1 MVGTRFNNRNRS
13 ALMKQISDQHNKN
26 RNTEP
31 PSLGRRT
38 FVKGIAAMGAGV
50 AVFPLEMNTAEA
62 QAPIA
67 QNSGNPSG
75 SSRAEAASQTPLAFQ
90 GDKIDWHGFDR
101 YDFVM
106 DMQTLA
112 ITRFKAPVGEESGN
126 LGSSDK
132 GQLRCVV
139 VVPKQA
145 APGNPWSWRGVYW
158 NHQPQAEV
166 ELLKRGFHIAY
177 ISVDPKPGPL
187 TGLTVNEQ
195 MDELGMSR
203 RALTEWDAW
212 YAYLTGQYGLSKKPA
227 FIGMSRGGIFEFSWG
242 TANPD
247 KVSCIYADNPAIE
260 REGFQRL
267 VDLARADVPV
277 LQVCGSI
284 DPLFGTYGSAIEA
297 IYQQLGGRISMM
309 VKEGYAH
316 HPHSL
321 RNPKLIADFT
331 EQSVREVRGP
341 APAFAGDKFIRTSYY
356 SNENFYRDY
365 PDEDTFITCRG
376 PLFSP
381 CYNRYEF
388 TVPGTSMTT
397 QVIVPDTAVAGKPWV
412 YRAGFVFRDAK
423 VDQEL
428 LAKGFHIVTGP
439 VGVSFLVKDWT
450 TAYEYLVGHGFS
462 KKPAIE
468 GAGGGAGEVYA
479 WAIENPDRISC
490 IYAENPRMHSELAK
504 TQPLDSLA
512 PLAKANVPL
521 LHVCGSLDPWFE
533 GNTLEVEKRYKKLGG
548 NIQLIVKEGEGHYR
562 LAPED
567 PTPVV
572 DFIARVA
579 M

>member
-1 MVGTRFNNRNRS
+1 
-13 ALMKQISDQHNKN
+13 MKISDQQDRD

-31 PSLGRRT
+31 SSPGRRT
-38 FVKGIAAMGAGV
+38 FVKGIAAVGAGV
-50 AVFPLEMNTAEA
+50 AAFPLLTNTADA
-62 QAPIA
+62 QVQAAPDKRI
-67 QNSGNPSG
+67 PSG
-75 SSRAEAASQTPLAFQ
+75 SSRAEVELQAPLAFQ

-112 ITRFKAPVGEESGN
+112 ITPFKAPAGEESGN
-126 LGSSDK
+126 LGDSDK

-177 ISVDPKPGPL
+177 ISVDPKPGSL
-187 TGLTVNEQ
+187 TNLT
-195 MDELGMSR
+195 MDELMDQLGMSR

-227 FIGMSRGGIFEFSWG
+227 LIGMSRGGIFEYRWG

-247 KVSCIYADNPAIE
+247 KVSCIYADNPGME

-277 LQVCGSI
+277 LQVCGTL
-284 DPLFGTYGSAIEA
+284 DPLLGPYTSAIEA
-297 IYQQLGGRISMM
+297 IYQQFGGRISMM
-309 VKEGYAH
+309 IKEGYAH

-321 RNPKLIADFT
+321 RNPKPIADFI
-331 EQSVREVRGP
+331 EQSTQEVRGP
-341 APAFAGDKFIRTSYY
+341 APAFAGDRFKRTSYY
-356 SNENFYRDY
+356 STENFYRNY
-365 PDEDTFITCRG
+365 PDEDTYLTCRG

-381 CYNRYEF
+381 CYDRYEF
-388 TVPGTSMTT
+388 SVRDTPMSITVIAPSASAPGM
-397 QVIVPDTAVAGKPWV
+397 PWV

-439 VGVSFLVKDWT
+439 VGVDVAVKDWNT
-450 TAYEYLVGHGFS
+450 VYEYLTGHGFS
-462 KKPAIE
+462 KKPSME

-479 WAIENPDRISC
+479 WAIENPDKVSC
-490 IYAENPRMHSELAK
+490 VYAENPRMHSALAK
-504 TQPLDSLA
+504 TQPLDNLA

-521 LHVCGSLDPWFE
+521 LHVCGSLDPYFRD
-533 GNTLEVEKRYKKLGG
+533 NTLEVEKRYKKLGG
-548 NIQLIVKEGEGHYR
+548 KIEVIVKKGEGHYP

-567 PTPVV
+567 PAPVV
-572 DFIARVA
+572 DFITRVA
-579 M
+579 T

>member
-1 MVGTRFNNRNRS
+1 MFMKKMS
-13 ALMKQISDQHNKN
+13 AQPRKN
-26 RNTEP
+26 GNIEP
-31 PSLGRRT
+31 SSPARRT
-38 FVKGIAAMGAGV
+38 FVKGIAAIGAGV
-50 AVFPLEMNTAEA
+50 AAFPLLTNTTEA
-62 QAPIA
+62 QVPTAPD
-67 QNSGNPSG
+67 SGISSG
-75 SSRAEAASQTPLAFQ
+75 SNRAALQVPLTFQ

-106 DMQTLA
+106 DKQTLMV
-112 ITRFKAPVGEESGN
+112 TPFKAPADEQSGD
-126 LGSSDK
+126 LGTSDK

-187 TGLTVNEQ
+187 TGLTMNEL
-195 MDELGMSR
+195 MDQLGMSR
-203 RALTEWDAW
+203 AALAEWDAW

-247 KVSCIYADNPAIE
+247 KVSCIYADNPGIE
-260 REGFQRL
+260 RQAFQRL
-267 VDLARADVPV
+267 EDLARADVPV
-277 LQVCGSI
+277 LQICGTL
-284 DPLFGTYGSAIEA
+284 DPMLGPYTSAIEG
-297 IYQQLGGRISMM
+297 IYQQFGGRISMM
-309 VKEGYAH
+309 VKEGLAH

-321 RNPKLIADFT
+321 RNPKPIADFI
-331 EQSVREVRGP
+331 EQGVRVVRGP
-341 APAFAGDKFIRTSYY
+341 APAFAGDKFTRTAYY

-365 PDEDTFITCRG
+365 PDEDTYITCRG

-381 CYNRYEF
+381 CYDRYEF
-388 TVPGTSMTT
+388 SVQGTPMTT
-397 QVIVPDTAVAGKPWV
+397 MVIAPSTAAAGMPWV

-423 VDQEL
+423 VDQAL

-439 VGVSFLVKDWT
+439 VGVSFVVKDWS
-450 TAYEYLVGHGFS
+450 TAYEYLTGHGFS
-462 KKPAIE
+462 KKPATE

-479 WAIENPDRISC
+479 WAIENPDKVSC
-490 IYAENPRMHSELAK
+490 VYAENPRMHSALAK
-504 TQPLDSLA
+504 TQPLDNLA

-521 LHVCGSLDPWFE
+521 LHVCGSLDPWFKD
-533 GNTLEVEKRYKKLGG
+533 NTLEVEKRYKKLAGKM
-548 NIQLIVKEGEGHYR
+548 QVIVKKGAGHYP

-567 PTPVV
+567 PAPVV
-572 DFIARVA
+572 DFITRAALSVTQ
-579 M
+579 

>member
-1 MVGTRFNNRNRS
+1 MKKTSEQQTRSGRG
-13 ALMKQISDQHNKN
+13 
-26 RNTEP
+26 EP
-31 PSLGRRT
+31 SSRGRRR
-38 FVKGIAAMGAGV
+38 FVKGMAAVGAGIAA
-50 AVFPLEMNTAEA
+50 FPLMTSSTEA
-62 QAPIA
+62 YGPAATDSEIL
-67 QNSGNPSG
+67 
-75 SSRAEAASQTPLAFQ
+75 SRPNRPEAASDVPLAFQ

-112 ITRFKAPVGEESGN
+112 VAPFKALAGEESGK
-126 LGSSDK
+126 LGESDK

-177 ISVDPKPGPL
+177 ISVDPKAVSSAE
-187 TGLTVNEQ
+187 LTVDDL

-203 RALTEWDAW
+203 RAMSEWDAW
-212 YAYLTGQYGLSKKPA
+212 YVYLTGRYGLSKRPA
-227 FIGMSRGGIFEFSWG
+227 FVGMSRGGIFEFKWC

-247 KVSCIYADNPAIE
+247 KVSCIYADNPGME
-260 REGFQRL
+260 SEGFEKLRDL
-267 VDLARADVPV
+267 VRADVPV

-284 DPLFGTYGSAIEA
+284 DPLFGTYASAIEA
-297 IYQQLGGRISMM
+297 IYQQFGGRISMM

-321 RNPKLIADFT
+321 RNPKPIADFI
-331 EQSVREVRGP
+331 EQCVREEKSP
-341 APAFAGDKFIRTSYY
+341 APAFAGERFKRTSYY
-356 SNENFYRDY
+356 SVENLYRDY
-365 PDEDTFITCRG
+365 PDENTFITCRG
-376 PLFSP
+376 PMFSP
-381 CYNRYEF
+381 CYDRYEF
-388 TVPGTSMTT
+388 TVRGTSMTT
-397 QVIVPDTAVAGKPWV
+397 QVIAPNIVAAGMPWV

-423 VDQEL
+423 VDYEL

-439 VGVSFLVKDWT
+439 VGVSFLVKDWNS
-450 TAYEYLVGHGFS
+450 AYAYLIEHGFS

-479 WAIENPDRISC
+479 WAIENPDKASC

-504 TQPLDSLA
+504 TQPLDNLA
-512 PLAKANVPL
+512 PLAKADVPL

-533 GNTLEVEKRYKKLGG
+533 DNTLEVEKRYKKLGG
-548 NIQLIVKEGEGHYR
+548 KIQVIVKEGAGHYP
-562 LAPED
+562 LAPKD
-567 PTPVV
+567 PAPVV
-572 DFIARVA
+572 DFITRASKYL
-579 M
+579 